1 MSDTSRLRRA
11 VPSALRPA
19 AKAVY
24 YRLYRAQ
31 LRLRFWWADRMGTPV
46 REVRVPP
53 AILRFRVMESLSVE
67 EFLRV
72 GAGCADL
79 VRQQFPDMW
88 TEVGNG
94 RRALDFGCGCGRT
107 IRWFLAGGSEV
118 EFHGVDV
125 DAEAVEWC
133 KGHLEGAQFRATS
146 PEPPLPYPAEY
157 FDVVYCLSVFTHLNE
172 QMQDGWLAELHRV
185 LKPGGALLL
194 TMYGETASERLDA
207 EGLREL
213 HARGMVHRRS
223 KKLRGLV
230 PEWYHTTFHTREY
243 MVKRQ
248 EEWFWDIRYRAVPG
262 GEQDVVT
269 MRKLLHQR
277 GRLPGEIENP
287 VGEDAKEQRG
297 RRGNEQR
304 GA

>member
-1 MSDTSRLRRA
+1 M
-11 VPSALRPA
+11 VKQI

-31 LRLRFWWADRMGTPV
+31 LRLRIWWSDWT
-46 REVRVPP
+46 REAPVPP

-72 GAGCADL
+72 GAGCAETIRRELRDAGMEL
-79 VRQQFPDMW
+79 
-88 TEVGNG
+88 GKG

-107 IRWFLAGGSEV
+107 IMWFLADGRGA

-133 KGHLEGAQFRATS
+133 KRHLRAGQFQATL

-172 QMQDGWLAELHRV
+172 RMQDAWLAELHRAM
-185 LKPGGALLL
+185 KPGGALLL
-194 TMYGETASERLDA
+194 TVYGEAASERLDA
-207 EGLREL
+207 DGRRELRE
-213 HARGMVHRRS
+213 RGIVHRRS
-223 KKLRGLV
+223 QKLKGLV

-243 MVKRQ
+243 MVKRLG
-248 EEWFWDIRYRAVPG
+248 EWFGDIRWRAVAG

-269 MRKLLHQR
+269 MRKLLDQR
-277 GRLPGEIENP
+277 GRLPGEIEDP
-287 VGEDAKEQRG
+287 VGEEAEEQRG
-297 RRGNEQR
+297 GGGDQER